1 MLTGLQKATSVVPA
15 PTAPR
20 QLELLAHYE
29 LDDPETGGSRSGF
42 AVILELTDRWLLLE
56 GDTAFSAGAELR
68 VSFFLPD
75 PQADSGRVNVALR
88 CTVAQCRD
96 ATKLHYG
103 VRISKIGEAT
113 KKAIRGLDPDASE
126 DSR

>member
-1 MLTGLQKATSVVPA
+1 MLSGSQKATSAVA
-15 PTAPR
+15 DAPR

-29 LDDPETGGSRSGF
+29 LDDPKTGDSRSGF
-42 AVILELTDRWLLLE
+42 AVILELTDRRLLLE
-56 GDTAFSAGAELR
+56 GDAAFSAGAELR

-88 CTVAQCRD
+88 CIVAQCCD

-103 VRISKIGEAT
+103 VRISKISEAA
-113 KKAIRGLDPDASE
+113 KKAISSFDPEASG